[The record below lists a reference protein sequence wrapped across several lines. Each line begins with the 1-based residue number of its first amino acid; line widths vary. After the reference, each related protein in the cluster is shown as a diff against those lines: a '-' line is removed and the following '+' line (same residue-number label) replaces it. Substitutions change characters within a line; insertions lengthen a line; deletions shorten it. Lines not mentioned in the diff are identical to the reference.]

1 MIGASLTKVWSRL
14 SNGIKRLVSKPSD
27 DPQPRRIYA
36 VSTGRYRGEFFV
48 YMDSVPDMYI
58 FLSLPDLHVRYIP
71 ADEFKSGV
79 DAGVLDMVETLPS
92 DVYNVCISQ
101 YTKIKETG
109 GTGDSIPS
117 KPSSDT

>member
-1 MIGASLTKVWSRL
+1 M
-14 SNGIKRLVSKPSD
+14 
-27 DPQPRRIYA
+27 
-36 VSTGRYRGEFFV
+36 GEFFV
-48 YMDSVPDMYI
+48 FMESLPDMHV

-71 ADEFKSGV
+71 VDEFKSGIN
-79 DAGVLDMVETLPS
+79 ASVLDMVETLPS
-92 DVYNVCISQ
+92 DVYDVCTSQ